1 MSENKE
7 ILQKSNKANYLL
19 VLASFLL
26 ALIVTELLLNSVETP
41 NVL

>member
-19 VLASFLL
+19 VFASFLF
-26 ALIVTELLLNSVETP
+26 ALIVTELLLKNYYI
-41 NVL
+41 